1 MISLN
6 VKISVMNKL
15 DQLFQHKKQ
24 NLLSVYF
31 TAGYPELEDTGRVAA
46 QLDRVGVDF
55 IEIGFPFSD
64 PVADGP
70 VIQKSSKQALDNG
83 MTVQR
88 LFEQLETIQQLK
100 IPRVLMG
107 YINPVLQF
115 EMEHFLRK
123 CAETGVDGV
132 ILPDLPL
139 EEYQMHYEKLFKKY
153 GIHNILLISP
163 ETPDERIQEIARLS
177 TSFIY
182 LVSSNAITGS
192 SLNTN
197 AAASYFERVKSLVG
211 DQPLMAGF
219 GIRDRATFTG
229 VCQYTNGAIIGSAFI
244 KALEGNPAFEE
255 KIDEFVKDIKN
266 PGFQ

>member
-1 MISLN
+1 M
-6 VKISVMNKL
+6 VMNKL
-15 DQLFQHKKQ
+15 DELFKHKKQ
-24 NLLSVYF
+24 NLLSIYF
-31 TAGYPELEDTGRVAA
+31 TAGYPKLGDTARIAN
-46 QLDRVGVDF
+46 QLDKAGVDF

-83 MTVQR
+83 MTLQH
-88 LFEQLETIQQLK
+88 LFEQFDGIKHLK

-115 EMEHFLRK
+115 GVENFLEK
-123 CAETGVDGV
+123 CVQTGIDGV

-139 EEYQMHYEKLFKKY
+139 AEYQLHYEAIFKKY

-163 ETPDERIQEIARLS
+163 ETPDDRIREIARLS

-192 SLNTN
+192 SLNTG
-197 AAASYFERVKSLVG
+197 AAASYFKRVKSLVG
-211 DQPLMAGF
+211 VRPLIAGF
-219 GIRDRATFTG
+219 GIRDRATFTD
-229 VCQYTNGAIIGSAFI
+229 VSQYTNGAIIGSAFI
-244 KALEGNPAFEE
+244 KALEEDSALEE
-255 KIDEFVKDIKN
+255 KIHEFVREVRPLN
-266 PGFQ
+266 A